1 MLTRLLN
8 PKAYTFFLLITGLL
22 GVHIISFDLGFIQLS
37 PYRLLLLLSPLVFLR
52 IKKVTIRQ
60 LVQSKN
66 YGYFAFMLFWV
77 VYSIIPFI
85 WVVDFAAWSKMYIF
99 LLSGF
104 ITTWYIGLYLT
115 SKEDIIRALKFVEL
129 LSVLFGIIA
138 FVEIITGNYLFLN
151 ESHIDFYQ
159 DRSQLQST
167 ISYRVPI
174 SIFANPNNYSIF
186 LIFSIFFS
194 FSLSKTK
201 GTKIGRFISLVLT
214 LVFSFLLIATQSRS
228 GFFGLLLGITAYGLL
243 ELMRIGSSNMV
254 KIIFFLV
261 GVFVFLIPWIID
273 NRELYGALIEVDFSG
288 SSGSDSTRINLIKNG
303 FHFLLNSF
311 FLGVGLGNIE
321 YHMSYNSVYQV
332 GYITNI
338 HNWWMEILVS
348 SGVVVFLYYLFV
360 YVNSLKKLFKIFVHY
375 QDREMKV
382 ISSVFFSVLVSF
394 IVASMGP
401 SSLMYNE
408 WILPVIAVIMAFV
421 NLHISNSGRV

>member
-138 FVEIITGNYLFLN
+138 FLEIITGNYLFLN

-167 ISYRVPI
+167 IGYRVPI
-174 SIFANPNNYSIF
+174 SIFANPNNYSLF
-186 LIFSIFFS
+186 LLFSVYSS
-194 FSLSKTK
+194 FGLSSVKMSKT
-201 GTKIGRFISLVLT
+201 GRFLSLL
-214 LVFSFLLIATQSRS
+214 FAFIFAFLLLATQSRA
-228 GFFGLLLGITAYGLL
+228 GFIGLVLSVASYIFTLFV
-243 ELMRIGSSNMV
+243 RIGVKNFWKILMV
-254 KIIFFLV
+254 LFSLIIFIIPILGENKDLFEAL
-261 GVFVFLIPWIID
+261 FLINFD
-273 NRELYGALIEVDFSG
+273 
-288 SSGSDSTRINLIKNG
+288 SGSDAIRRNLLKNG
-303 FHFLLNSF
+303 LDFLVNSY

-321 YHMSYNSVYQV
+321 YHMAHYAIYQTAQ
-332 GYITNI
+332 ITNI
-338 HNWWMEILVS
+338 HNWWFEILVS
-348 SGVVVFLYYLFV
+348 SGVIVFLFYVIVYLKNLYRLYRMSTSKFEKDV
-360 YVNSLKKLFKIFVHY
+360 KSL
-375 QDREMKV
+375 
-382 ISSVFFSVLVSF
+382 
-394 IVASMGP
+394 ASMFFCFLSGFLAASVGA
-401 SSLMYNE
+401 SSLMYSE
-408 WILPVIAVIMAFV
+408 WIWPIMAVVMSFT
-421 NLHISNSGRV
+421 NLRGQAINQI